1 MVAARKFKTEAWW
14 NADKGKVN
22 REILSYVRTVENFQI
37 LQFEKMLREEALY
50 DQNPRTNR
58 RSIGGVMRSTGG
70 HRESGNR
77 PRSVMVENLVAQG
90 VDTIAA
96 NVSDSDISIRIQTDD
111 ADWSH
116 QQNAKRLER
125 YSNALMA
132 VLGVVPKCQYGF
144 KLGAALK
151 GTGVNKVWIDQ
162 FDQVQV
168 RPIPIE
174 NVIVDE
180 LECRDGKPQQIHYRE
195 FYDRELLIAQFPEFA
210 EQIYRAQTI
219 GDWRR
224 WAGYRPIA
232 RNEIVVIESWRL
244 PIGPKD
250 HPNHVAGRHTICI
263 HGVDLLD
270 EEYEDDFF
278 PFSIMRWNDPV
289 WGFYGHSLAERILP
303 HQALLNR
310 RQGQITASL
319 DRKASPMV
327 WVHKADKNLAF
338 KTFAQVGIT
347 AGSYS
352 VNKPEGVDY
361 QAVGQETYQDLDRI
375 RGQAERETGIN
386 QMMVSGGVP
395 AGIESGVGVREARQT
410 HSQRF
415 SIQERA
421 YEQFIADTMWLVIA
435 MCKKLGAGKVPD
447 VLHVAKYGGARPRLL
462 KWKDVDLN
470 DLKYEL
476 VVSSAVSNTPAGRQ
490 QRVTELAQAGIVTL
504 DEARQLIEHPD
515 IDRIISLYNAAIE
528 SVQWVIERIEN
539 GEANIAPEPF
549 MNLKMCVVMM
559 QREYLLIQTQAAPET
574 ILEALSDFI
583 STAASILNPPA
594 PPANQNVPM
603 APGVPGMPA
612 PGGPPGM
619 PPPGVVPGAGPGAMP
634 SSGPTQTFNQGAFG
648 PMSA

>member
-1 MVAARKFKTEAWW
+1 MSALAKKYKSEAWW

-22 REILSYVRTVENFQI
+22 REILGYVRTIENFQT
-37 LQFEKMLREEALY
+37 LQFEKFLREEALY

-58 RSIGGVMRSTGG
+58 RSIGSGGRRGVDGTHRG
-70 HRESGNR
+70 HGAAKSM
-77 PRSVMVENLVAQG
+77 MVENLVAQG

-96 NVSDSDISIRIQTDD
+96 NVADSDISLRIQTDD

-125 YSNALMA
+125 YANALMA
-132 VLGVVPKCQYGF
+132 LLGVIPKCQYGF

-174 NVIVDE
+174 NIIVDE
-180 LECRDGKPQQIHYRE
+180 LECRDGKPLQIHYRE

-210 EQIYRAQTI
+210 MEIHRAQTI

-232 RNEIVVIESWRL
+232 KNEIVVIESWRL
-244 PIGPKD
+244 PIGPAD
-250 HPNHVAGRHTICI
+250 HPNHVPGRHAICI

-270 EEYEDDFF
+270 EEYEDEFF

-303 HQALLNR
+303 HQAILNR
-310 RQGQITASL
+310 REWQITASL

-327 WVHKADKNLAF
+327 WVHKQDQNLAF
-338 KTFAQVGIT
+338 KTFSQVGLT
-347 AGSYS
+347 VGSYKVS
-352 VNKPEGVDY
+352 KPEGIDY
-361 QAVGQETYQDLDRI
+361 QAVGPETYQDLDR
-375 RGQAERETGIN
+375 RRAQAERETGIN
-386 QMMVSGGVP
+386 QMMTSGGVP
-395 AGIESGVGVREARQT
+395 AGIESGAGVREARAT

-421 YEQFIADTMWLVIA
+421 YEQYVADTMWLVIA
-435 MCKKLGAGKVPD
+435 MCKKLGPGKCPD

-462 KWKDVDLN
+462 KWSGINLN
-470 DLKYEL
+470 DLRYEL
-476 VVSSAVSNTPAGRQ
+476 AVSSAVSNTPAGRQ

-539 GEANIAPEPF
+539 GETGIVPEPF
-549 MNLKMCVVMM
+549 MNLKMCVTMM
-559 QREYLLIQTQAAPET
+559 QREYLLIQTQGAPEK
-574 ILEALSDFI
+574 ILESLSEFV
-583 STAASILNPPA
+583 STSAGILNPPPQPQ
-594 PPANQNVPM
+594 PPSLPAM
-603 APGVPGMPA
+603 PGAPGMP
-612 PGGPPGM
+612 
-619 PPPGVVPGAGPGAMP
+619 PGAGPGPMP
-634 SSGPTQTFNQGAFG
+634 ASGPTQSFNAGAFA